1 MSSRLPAGYS
11 ESPSLYRQ
19 IVTLAI
25 SSGLLFMCAMRTT
38 EAGSMDRVPFD
49 ADHWTIDSPAGLSD
63 PEGFPLGM
71 LTLPTGV
78 ADLKGVRFSQGTIE
92 FDMKPIE
99 EGIAGIRFHRKDAA
113 TAELVY
119 LRAGSE
125 CPASNDCIQY
135 APITHGLMQWDIYPQ
150 FQNGAPVSEHGWNH
164 VRLIVAR
171 HRLMVYIN
179 GQSSPALDVDR
190 LRGDAETG
198 GIELSGPAVYANL
211 AISSDIPAHLPP
223 SPPSTADRGIIHA
236 WEATKP
242 EPLPADKTPTAADIP
257 VAGPVWEPATTE
269 DNGLVNL
276 SHMFGSPT
284 APTPAIS
291 WLKTTVQSD
300 RDRDVGISLGWCRRV
315 WVFVNGDPVYSGSNG
330 YYPESERKS
339 PDGRLSLENQSIRLS
354 LHKGNNAILL
364 AIGNR
369 WETNSSRYG
378 WGVRMRLDDVRGLT
392 WR

>member
-1 MSSRLPAGYS
+1 
-11 ESPSLYRQ
+11 
-19 IVTLAI
+19 
-25 SSGLLFMCAMRTT
+25 
-38 EAGSMDRVPFD
+38 
-49 ADHWTIDSPAGLSD
+49 
-63 PEGFPLGM
+63 M

-78 ADLKGVRFSQGTIE
+78 ADLKGGLFSQGTIE

-99 EGIAGIRFHRKDAA
+99 EGIAGIRFHRKDAT

-164 VRLIVAR
+164 VRLIVAG

-179 GQSSPALDVDR
+179 GQSSPALDVAR

-211 AISSDIPAHLPP
+211 AISADVPAHLPP

-236 WEATKP
+236 WEATRP

-257 VAGPVWEPATTE
+257 VAGPLWEPATTE
-269 DNGLVNL
+269 ENGLLNL
-276 SHMFGSPT
+276 SHLFGSPT
-284 APTPAIS
+284 APTPALS

-300 RDRDVGISLGWCRRV
+300 RDQDVGISLGWCRRV

-339 PDGRLSLENQSIRLS
+339 PDGRLSLENQSIRVS
-354 LHKGNNAILL
+354 LHKGNNTILL

-369 WETNSSRYG
+369 WKTDSSKYG
-378 WGVRMRLDDVRGLT
+378 WGVRMRLNDVRGLT